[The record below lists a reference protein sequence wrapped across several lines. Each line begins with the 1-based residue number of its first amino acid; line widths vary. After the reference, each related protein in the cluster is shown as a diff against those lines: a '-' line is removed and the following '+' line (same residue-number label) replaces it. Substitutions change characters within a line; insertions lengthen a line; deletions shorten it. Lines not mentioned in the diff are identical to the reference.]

1 MSRREAFKIMWDLS
15 SGRFYIQYTLKL
27 KLKMLYIS
35 VGPRIRPPG
44 AVVLSL
50 RPPLTLGLVE
60 KRDLA
65 QGIGRILFRNWW
77 SSSEI
82 WNRTGRW
89 RRWRWNWKRWRWT
102 TRWTKSLPH
111 RLIWK
116 RRVRR
121 GFPFAGRTHRAT
133 RKSCSSVTYFVVA
146 LCGCA
151 WTKNVNKVSY
161 YIWPHN
167 MTLGPI
173 GRLGQSHQHH

>member
-1 MSRREAFKIMWDLS
+1 MWDLS

-133 RKSCSSVTYFVVA
+133 KVVFICNVFCGGFVS
-146 LCGCA
+146 GPKM
-151 WTKNVNKVSY
+151 WTRFHIIY
-161 YIWPHN
+161 
-167 MTLGPI
+167 GPI